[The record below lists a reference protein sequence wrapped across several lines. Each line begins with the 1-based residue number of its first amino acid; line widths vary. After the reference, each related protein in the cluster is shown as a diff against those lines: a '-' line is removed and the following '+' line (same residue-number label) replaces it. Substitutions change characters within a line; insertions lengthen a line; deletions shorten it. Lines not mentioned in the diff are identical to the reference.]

1 MNKFFFSQTKALLR
15 YLEFHNAI
23 DSDYYNKVV
32 KNLSHHQSDH
42 INKYVYKHLLNI
54 LKDKPCLKTFDDEY
68 NYYYIDFVNLQEKN
82 IYRNIL

>member
-32 KNLSHHQSDH
+32 KNLNYHQSDH
-42 INKYVYKHLLNI
+42 INNMY
-54 LKDKPCLKTFDDEY
+54 T
-68 NYYYIDFVNLQEKN
+68 N
-82 IYRNIL
+82 IY

>member
-1 MNKFFFSQTKALLR
+1 MNKFFFSQTKSLLR

-42 INKYVYKHLLNI
+42 TNKYVYKHLLNI
-54 LKDKPCLKTFDDEY
+54 LKDKPYLKTFDDEY
-68 NYYYIDFVNLQEKN
+68 NYYYIDFVNLQKKKYN
-82 IYRNIL
+82 ID